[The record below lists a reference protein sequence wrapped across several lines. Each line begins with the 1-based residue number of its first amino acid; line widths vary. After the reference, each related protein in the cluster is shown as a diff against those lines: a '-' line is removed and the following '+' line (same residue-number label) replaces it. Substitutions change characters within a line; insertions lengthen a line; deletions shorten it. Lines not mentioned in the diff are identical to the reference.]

1 MAVNEPLNF
10 EQPSNDLSAIA
21 EMQRAMLFPKNDY
34 KKDSNEY
41 STVNPDAL
49 ATGDVQ
55 GKGTGGFLDV
65 YNQQAGA
72 IQDIQ
77 ERNSE
82 IVINEY
88 KPNAPYTTP
97 SA

>member
-1 MAVNEPLNF
+1 MAVIEPLNF
-10 EQPSNDLSAIA
+10 EQPDNELSQIA
-21 EMQRAMLFPKNDY
+21 EMQRQMLFPKNDF
-34 KKDSNEY
+34 KKTANEY

-49 ATGDVQ
+49 ADGDRD
-55 GKGTGGFLDV
+55 GKGTGEFLDV
-65 YNQQAGA
+65 FNQQAGA

-77 ERNSE
+77 ERNAG

-88 KPNAPYTTP
+88 KPNSPYTTP

>member
-10 EQPSNDLSAIA
+10 EQPSNDLSSIA
-21 EMQRAMLFPKNDY
+21 EAQRALLFPKNDY
-34 KKDSNEY
+34 KKTANEY

-49 ATGDVQ
+49 ATGDAQ
-55 GKGTGGFLDV
+55 GKGTGEFLDT
-65 YNQQAGA
+65 NNLSAGA

-82 IVINEY
+82 LVINEY
-88 KPNAPYTTP
+88 KPNSPYTTP

>member
-1 MAVNEPLNF
+1 MATIEPLNF
-10 EQPSNDLSAIA
+10 DQPTNELSSIA
-21 EMQRAMLFPKNDY
+21 EAERRKLLPKNDFQR
-34 KKDSNEY
+34 KNNEY
-41 STVNPDAL
+41 SSTNKDAI
-49 ATGDVQ
+49 ADGDEQ

-72 IQDIQ
+72 IQDIV
-77 ERNSE
+77 ERKAE

-88 KPNAPYTTP
+88 KPNNPYTTP